1 MSLPSVNDLRCN
13 VRFSAVQDATF
24 RDLLAQRRLQHSKIE
39 AEYMA
44 AKLALEHNSREMEIL
59 VAAIAPIRSIPED
72 VLLEIFGRCI
82 DEEASDDLELYLT
95 LDSSRCPLL
104 LTHVCAHWR
113 SVAIGTPRLWERIF
127 FRSPGLPSDLDA
139 LKIIL
144 RRSQVP
150 TGRLQVTVHSSDGVR
165 RRDNMN
171 ILMALTRLDDF
182 CIRLSTLALR
192 CRTDHLREMLRQHTI
207 SDHHGAEDRVLGPA
221 FPALSAIT
229 MDLNKAHDV
238 HLVEVLCFFRNSP
251 ALHSLAFD
259 SAFGRIPDR
268 VRLPGDSFF
277 SPDFEWLQLTRLTL
291 STHCYASVGEVV
303 DLFTCCTN
311 LEELTLDADLW
322 VDYDSDAPTP
332 LTVET
337 TPKCLLPFLHTLAHP
352 RPESLGVLVFLTTPA
367 LRHLSLNTVAWD
379 EILDFQARSEF
390 SLESLEV
397 EDVWGTGNT
406 IVQLLERCPDIWRIS
421 LHDLGDDDQANI
433 VRNLEYEESGADGD
447 DSDSVTPVV
456 IVPRLR
462 ELTLG
467 LAEGMKL
474 QNNGK
479 LMQAMLQSRC
489 KPRGE
494 LHTGLECVR
503 VVVGKDSWEAR
514 GDNILRRLKELPLSV
529 VE

>member
-24 RDLLAQRRLQHSKIE
+24 QDLLAQRRLQHSKIE

-44 AKLALEHNSREMEIL
+44 AKLALEQNSREMEIL
-59 VAAIAPIRSIPED
+59 VAAIAPIRSMPED

-104 LTHVCAHWR
+104 LTHVCAHWH
-113 SVAIGTPRLWERIF
+113 SVAIGTLG
-127 FRSPGLPSDLDA
+127 SGS
-139 LKIIL
+139 
-144 RRSQVP
+144 
-150 TGRLQVTVHSSDGVR
+150 VTVHSSDGVR
-165 RRDNMN
+165 RRDKMN
-171 ILMALTRLDDF
+171 ILMTLTRLDDF
-182 CIRLSTLALR
+182 CIRLSTLVLR
-192 CRTDHLREMLRQHTI
+192 CLTDHLREMLRQHTI
-207 SDHHGAEDRVLGPA
+207 SDHNGLYVEDRVLGPA

-229 MDLNKAHDV
+229 MDLDKSHDV

-259 SAFGRIPDR
+259 DSPFGRIPDCI
-268 VRLPGDSFF
+268 RLRGGSF

-291 STHCYASVGEVV
+291 STNCYVGEVV

-311 LEELTLDADLW
+311 LEELTLAADLW
-322 VDYDSDAPTP
+322 LDYDTDAPTP

-337 TPKCLLPFLHTLAHP
+337 APKCLLPFLHTLAVP
-352 RPESLGVLVFLTTPA
+352 KPESLDVLVFLTTPA

-397 EDVWGTGNT
+397 EDVWGTGNI
-406 IVQLLERCPDIWRIS
+406 IVHLLERCPDIWRIS

-447 DSDSVTPVV
+447 DSDSVTPV

-462 ELTLG
+462 ELTIRLD
-467 LAEGMKL
+467 EGMKL

-489 KPRGE
+489 TPRGE
-494 LHTGLECVR
+494 LRTGLEYVR

-514 GDNILRRLKELPLSV
+514 GENILRRLKELPA
-529 VE
+529 

>member
-13 VRFSAVQDATF
+13 
-24 RDLLAQRRLQHSKIE
+24 HSRIK

-44 AKLALEHNSREMEIL
+44 AKLAFEQNSREMEIL
-59 VAAIAPIRSIPED
+59 VAAIAPIRRMPED
-72 VLLEIFGRCI
+72 VLLEIFGRCV
-82 DEEASDDLELYLT
+82 DEEVSEEDTVLYLT

-113 SVAIGTPRLWERIF
+113 SIAIGTPRLWERIS

-192 CRTDHLREMLRQHTI
+192 CLTDHLREMLRQRTI
-207 SDHHGAEDRVLGPA
+207 PDHHGLSVENRVLGPG
-221 FPALSAIT
+221 FPALRAIT
-229 MDLNKAHDV
+229 MDLDKSHEV

-251 ALHSLAFD
+251 ALHSLALD
-259 SAFGRIPDR
+259 SALRVGGIPDSL
-268 VRLPGDSFF
+268 RLF
-277 SPDFEWLQLTRLTL
+277 SPDFEWLQLTRLTI
-291 STHCYASVGEVV
+291 STNCYVEEVV
-303 DLFTCCTN
+303 ELFTCCTN

-337 TPKCLLPFLHTLAHP
+337 APKCLLPFLHTLAVP
-352 RPESLGVLVFLTTPA
+352 RPESLDVLVFLTTPA

-397 EDVWGTGNT
+397 GDVWDTGNT
-406 IVQLLERCPDIWRIS
+406 IVRLLERCPDIWRIS
-421 LHDLGDDDQANI
+421 LHNLGDDDQANI

-462 ELTLG
+462 ELTIG
-467 LAEGMKL
+467 LDEGMKL
-474 QNNGK
+474 QNDGK
-479 LMQAMLQSRC
+479 LMQAMLQSRG

-494 LHTGLECVR
+494 LRTGLEYVR

-514 GDNILRRLKELPLSV
+514 GDNIVRRLKELPLSV